1 LKKFLNFI
9 LNINYKGLLRLIS
22 IRPRY
27 FFLLFKIRVI
37 EKYIGIDPFF
47 LSPRFLLIYFFEE
60 KNLKN
65 KNDYQLKELG
75 NYFLDV
81 DRIKKDTP
89 LLYSGGVG
97 ANISFDKEF
106 IKETNG
112 YARLFDPTPSCSDFM
127 KDKISENL
135 KFYPYALY
143 KDNTKTK
150 IFYDR
155 FNQVR
160 SNSISNFLNFN
171 ESDFYYCDTY
181 NIPTLIKKFND
192 DEIDVLKLDIEGVSI
207 EVVENCFD
215 NNIYPDQIII
225 AIEVPMNYQKF
236 FKFYSQ
242 LKSFFKKLNKN
253 YNLINLRNR
262 SRGVEMEILCLKKNS

>member
-1 LKKFLNFI
+1 MKKFLNFI
-9 LNINYKGLLRLIS
+9 LNINYRGLFRLIL

-37 EKYIGIDPFF
+37 EKYTGVDPFF

-60 KNLKN
+60 RNLK
-65 KNDYQLKELG
+65 KLNDYSLKKLG
-75 NYFLDV
+75 NYLLDIN
-81 DRIKKDTP
+81 RIKKNTP

-97 ANISFDKEF
+97 ANISFDEEF

-112 YARLFDPTPSCSDFM
+112 YARLFDPTPACSEFM
-127 KDKISENL
+127 KDKVSKNL

-143 KDNTKTK
+143 KNNTKTK
-150 IFYDR
+150 IYFDR

-171 ESDFYYCDTY
+171 ETDFYYCDTY
-181 NIPTLIKKFND
+181 NIPTLIKKFKD
-192 DEIDVLKLDIEGVSI
+192 DKIDVLKLDIEGVSI
-207 EVVENCFD
+207 EVVLNCFE

-236 FKFYSQ
+236 FKFYRE
-242 LKSFFKKLNKN
+242 LKIFYKFLEKN
-253 YNLINLRNR
+253 YELINLRNR

>member
-1 LKKFLNFI
+1 MKKFLNFI
-9 LNINYKGLLRLIS
+9 LNINYKGLFRLIS

-37 EKYIGIDPFF
+37 EKYLGIDPFF

-60 KNLKN
+60 KNLKK

-97 ANISFDKEF
+97 ANISFDEEF

-112 YARLFDPTPSCSDFM
+112 YARLFDPTPSCFEFM
-127 KDKISENL
+127 KDKVSENL

-143 KDNTKTK
+143 KDNIKTK

-155 FNQVR
+155 YNQVR

-171 ESDFYYCDTY
+171 EKDFYYCDPY